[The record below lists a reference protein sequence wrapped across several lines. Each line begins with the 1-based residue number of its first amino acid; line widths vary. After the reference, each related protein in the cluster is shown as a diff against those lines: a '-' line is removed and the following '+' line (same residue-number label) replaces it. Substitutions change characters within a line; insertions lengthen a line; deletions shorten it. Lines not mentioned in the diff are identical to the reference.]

1 MNLFIGLCPGLY
13 TPKELPLICN
23 QLLPASHR
31 MRTNGYGQIE
41 DRFFQ
46 RIKQNLHV
54 LICIKDDER
63 LSTILNKYP
72 ILIHKVACI
81 DVYKEWSRDFLFRFA
96 RSALQDDGSTATTFL
111 DHVVPSGMDIN
122 AFISKISTVMAQIH
136 VTSRCF
142 LKESSNE
149 KSLYTPQKFDEFVQ
163 LFINLCRERVQKIQ
177 VSQNF
182 YHSFAIYIHFSLSI
196 YSIIIHL
203 LCTFYTLAIHFIFTC
218 KTLSIHLLYTCYSLV
233 IHLLYL
239 HLLYTCYTFAIH
251 LLYTYYILPKHYFV
265 LNFVS
270 VTITFLSFFTF

>member
-1 MNLFIGLCPGLY
+1 MNLFLGLCPGLY

-177 VSQNF
+177 VSQIF
-182 YHSFAIYIHFSLSI
+182 TILLLYISTFLFLFI
-196 YSIIIHL
+196 RLLYTCYVLFIHL
-203 LCTFYTLAIHFIFTC
+203 LYTSYSLVRHFLYTCCTLVIPLLYIYYTYTYYTLAIH
-218 KTLSIHLLYTCYSLV
+218 LLYIC
-233 IHLLYL
+233 
-239 HLLYTCYTFAIH
+239 
-251 LLYTYYILPKHYFV
+251 YILAIYF
-265 LNFVS
+265 LNTTLF
-270 VTITFLSFFTF
+270 